1 MVLQVTHV
9 SYSFLSLLPVR
20 ESLVSRGGRLQDTLH
35 QRQNKVYAPDVVV
48 QIEVEDAA
56 QRLSVE
62 FSDDSRL
69 VLYHGECRQMRIWF
83 SNIGT
88 REIGDIWLVSGQED
102 ELWVEE
108 AGDKLAGMHQV
119 SLLPACRA
127 Q

>member
-1 MVLQVTHV
+1 MVLQVTLV

-20 ESLVSRGGRLQDTLH
+20 ESLVSRGRKLQDTLH

-48 QIEVEDAA
+48 KIEVENAA

-62 FSDDSRL
+62 FSDAKRL
-69 VLYHGECRQMRIWF
+69 VLYHGECRRMRIWF

-88 REIGDIWLVSGQED
+88 RAIGDIWLVSGQED

-108 AGDKLAGMHQV
+108 PGNELAGMHQI
-119 SLLPACRA
+119 LLFPACRA